1 MNSTK
6 YIFLRNDD
14 VRDSLDDGL
23 IALTTICL
31 KHDVPISHAVEPA
44 NVSEE
49 VASWLISMKSS
60 SPDMIEII
68 QHGFDHNKNNPNQ
81 KFEFG
86 GRRTYSDQLESIREG
101 KRLMNFYFGKSWFPI
116 FTFPYGAFN
125 TGTLNAL
132 KIENYKGISSKI
144 DFSTK
149 SQLKNFLGKSLNKDF
164 ILGKKINYHPKI
176 RKKYGFQ
183 ELSVSAN
190 LIKSY
195 IDKTTATHYTLEE
208 VEKQISDASKHTSV
222 IGVLFHHRFHSD
234 QISTVERL
242 IMNLKSKG
250 YTFSTLERLYMLM
263 HKNTKR

>member
-14 VRDSLDDGL
+14 VRDSLDDELIGL
-23 IALTTICL
+23 TSICL

-44 NVSEE
+44 NVSEK
-49 VASWLISMKSS
+49 VVNWLKSMKSS

-86 GRRTYSDQLESIREG
+86 GIRTYSDQLNSIREG
-101 KRLMNFYFGKSWFPI
+101 KLLMNFYFDTRWFPI
-116 FTFPYGAFN
+116 FSFPYGTFN

-132 KIENYKGISSKI
+132 KIENYKVISSKI
-144 DFSTK
+144 DFSIR
-149 SQLKNFLGKSLNKDF
+149 SQLKNLLGKSLNKDF
-164 ILGKKINYHPKI
+164 ILVKKINYHPTI

-195 IDKTTATHYTLEE
+195 INKTTAKHYTLEE
-208 VEKQISDASKHTSV
+208 VEKQISDASKHTNV

-234 QISTVERL
+234 QMSTVEQL

-263 HKNTKR
+263 HENTKR